1 MTVKKIVQANRETAL
16 ACKTPEEIRAF
27 IESIGCS
34 AQPRWHN
41 AVRAIVGIGGVDY
54 YQAKAEQQRL
64 EEERLKREVTHE
76 MTLYSDAAVVFQRF
90 AICDGD
96 KQPLW
101 YGCFFE
107 DDCSFSFGNL
117 AEQSACEFAAA
128 RKAIWLAS
136 RVKDAVGASAIR
148 LRLFVDAQ
156 SLISSPRKSA
166 ALASDA
172 RMFGIVLEMQW
183 IPGKQN
189 PADRYSRCQG
199 VRRWDEQPLALLARP
214 VALTQ
219 SEV

>member
-41 AVRAIVGIGGVDY
+41 AVQAIVGIGGVDY

-76 MTLYSDAAVVFQRF
+76 ITLYSDAAAVFQRF

-96 KQPLW
+96 KLPLW
-101 YGCFFE
+101 YGQFFL
-107 DDCSFSFGNL
+107 DGRSFSFGDP

-199 VRRWDEQPLALLARP
+199 FKRWDEQPLAPLARP